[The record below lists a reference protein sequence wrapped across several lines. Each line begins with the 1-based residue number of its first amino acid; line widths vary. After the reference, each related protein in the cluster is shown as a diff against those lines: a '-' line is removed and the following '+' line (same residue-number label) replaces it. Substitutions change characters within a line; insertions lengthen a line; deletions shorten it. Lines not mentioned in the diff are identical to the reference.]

1 MADQVLA
8 EDIAARL
15 RRGIL
20 CGKFPP
26 GASIKERDNAAEM
39 GVSRTP
45 MREAIRVLA
54 REGLV
59 VLRHSRSPIVANPSF
74 KEISDAVDVLLA
86 LENLANTLACRN
98 ANDEDLEKISCIH
111 EKIAAE
117 YDQLDPLE
125 LFEID
130 MAFHSAIAQ
139 ATHNETLVKAYRTLL
154 ERLWRA
160 RFLSARQRRNR
171 DRVVSHHSAILD
183 ALKNR
188 DETAAQAAVNQ
199 HLGNL
204 AADIRPVIE
213 EESGN

>member
-20 CGKFPP
+20 RGKFPP
-26 GASIKERDNAAEM
+26 GAPIKERDNAAEM

-45 MREAIRVLA
+45 MREAIRILA
-54 REGLV
+54 REGLIN
-59 VLRHSRSPIVANPSF
+59 LRHSRSPIVANPSF

-86 LENLANTLACRN
+86 LENLANALACRN
-98 ANDEDLEKISCIH
+98 ASEEDIENIRSIH
-111 EKIAAE
+111 EEIAAK
-117 YDQLDPLE
+117 YDQLNPLE

-130 MAFHSAIAQ
+130 MAFHSAIAES
-139 ATHNETLVKAYRTLL
+139 THNDTLYKAYRTLL

-171 DRVVSHHSAILD
+171 DRVVSHHSAIMDALD
-183 ALKNR
+183 AR
-188 DETAAQAAVNQ
+188 DEAAAQAAVNR
-199 HLGNL
+199 HLGAL
-204 AADIRPVIE
+204 AEDIRPVIE
-213 EESGN
+213 EESNN